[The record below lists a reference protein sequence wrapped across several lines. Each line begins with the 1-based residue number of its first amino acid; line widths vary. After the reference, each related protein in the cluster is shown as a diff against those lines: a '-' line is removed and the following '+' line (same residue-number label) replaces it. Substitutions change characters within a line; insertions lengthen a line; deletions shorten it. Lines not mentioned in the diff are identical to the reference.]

1 MVVRPLK
8 PQIAPHIAYQGDLG
22 ISTSARK
29 ELDEIFAGTRD
40 CREKTKAL
48 QAESLVLKEEAAPIT
63 KSCLDLRMSLI

>member
-1 MVVRPLK
+1 MRWSFNLK

-40 CREKTKAL
+40 CREKRKRYKP
-48 QAESLVLKEEAAPIT
+48 SR
-63 KSCLDLRMSLI
+63 SF